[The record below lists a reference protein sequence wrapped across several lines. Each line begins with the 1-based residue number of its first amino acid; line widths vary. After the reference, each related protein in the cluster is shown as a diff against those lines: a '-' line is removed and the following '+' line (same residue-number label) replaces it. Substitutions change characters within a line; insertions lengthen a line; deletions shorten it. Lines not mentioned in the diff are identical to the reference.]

1 MNRITVGIAHG
12 HPAVLLGLRSFIK
25 DSDDIDIVFCV
36 DNLDELFTKLRGHCV
51 NVLLCQYEFDDPS
64 SGDGLN
70 LLDRINA
77 LDSKVRVLFM
87 TTNSGI
93 HVISAALARGAAGFI
108 GKEKCDFERLAEAI
122 RVAHGGN
129 VYLPLTIANA
139 MLSNVFRDRY
149 GKVGAELL
157 SPRELE
163 VVRMICSGQSI
174 VEIANRLSRS
184 PKTISNQKNS
194 AMRKLAVRNDVELAN
209 AARDLGIL

>member
-12 HPAVLLGLRSFIK
+12 HPAVLLGLKSFIE
-25 DSDDIDIVFCV
+25 SASDIDILFCV
-36 DNLDELFTKLRGHCV
+36 DSVEKLFLVVRERPV
-51 NVLLCQYEFDDPS
+51 DVLLCQYEFDDLS
-64 SGDGLN
+64 NGDGLN
-70 LLDRINA
+70 LLDRMRAINQRI
-77 LDSKVRVLFM
+77 RVLFL
-87 TTNSGI
+87 TSNSGI

-108 GKEKCDFERLAEAI
+108 GKEECKFERLADAI
-122 RVAHGGN
+122 RMVHGGN
-129 VYLPLTIANA
+129 IYLPLTMANS
-139 MLSNVFRDRY
+139 MLSNIFRDRC
-149 GKVGAELL
+149 GKIGAESL

-174 VEIANRLSRS
+174 IEIAKRLSRS